1 MTEFEDDLR
10 REKIIADWMD
20 KYFYS
25 KFNPSEI
32 ATKRPHEFGDKVRE
46 KRAQYGGIDIV
57 MKDNDSKIYLIDEK
71 SQTNYLNNN
80 RPSFAFEIF
89 SFSNK
94 KVKKGWLLDSKKK
107 TDYYILIYPN
117 SKKIDD
123 YRELYDKEEIDFV
136 NVYLIERQKLLDEI
150 YKVGLTNENIMEE
163 ASNLTEVNTAVK
175 IKNIPPEKFTLYK
188 SKNYAE
194 IPVNLVVKKIILD
207 KIVEK
212 KWEVTKDLVKLV
224 KDNK

>member
-1 MTEFEDDLR
+1 MTEFKDDLR

-32 ATKRPHEFGDKVRE
+32 ATKRPHEFGDKARE
-46 KRAQYGGIDIV
+46 KRAQYGGVDIV

-71 SQTNYLNNN
+71 SQTNYLNKN

-89 SFSNK
+89 SFSNE

-117 SKKIDD
+117 SKKIGG
-123 YRELYDKEEIDFV
+123 YKELYDKEEIDFV
-136 NVYLIERQKLLDEI
+136 SVYLIERQKLLEEI
-150 YKVGLTNENIMEE
+150 YKIGLTNEKIIEE
-163 ASNLTEVNTAVK
+163 ASNLTEVNTLVN
-175 IKNIPPEKFTLYK
+175 IKGIPPEKVSLYK
-188 SKNYAE
+188 SKKMEE
-194 IPVNLVVKKIILD
+194 IPVNLVVKKIS
-207 KIVEK
+207 
-212 KWEVTKDLVKLV
+212 
-224 KDNK
+224 

>member
-1 MTEFEDDLR
+1 MTEFKDDLR

-32 ATKRPHEFGDKVRE
+32 ATKRSHEFGEKVRE
-46 KRAQYGGIDIV
+46 KRAQYGGVDIV

-71 SQTNYLNNN
+71 SQTNYLNKN

-89 SFSNK
+89 SFSNE

-117 SKKIDD
+117 SKTIED

-136 NVYLIERQKLLDEI
+136 SVYLIERKKLLEEI
-150 YKVGLTNENIMEE
+150 YKIGLTNEKIIEE
-163 ASNLTEVNTAVK
+163 ASNLTEVNTPVK
-175 IKNIPPEKFTLYK
+175 IKDIPPEKVTLYK
-188 SKNYAE
+188 SGNYAE

-212 KWEVTKDLVKLV
+212 KWEVTKDAVKLV